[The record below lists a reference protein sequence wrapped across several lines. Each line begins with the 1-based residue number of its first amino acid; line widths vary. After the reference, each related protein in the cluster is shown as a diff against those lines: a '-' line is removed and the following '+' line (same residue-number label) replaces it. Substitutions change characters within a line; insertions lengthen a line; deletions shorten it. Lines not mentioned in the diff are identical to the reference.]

1 MLTCLLNTSRDVDS
15 NAYPVFRGAL
25 GSLANH
31 GLCPCGG
38 HWNAN
43 SSCWKK
49 IKVSCILHIH
59 FFLFSY
65 PWPVV
70 VMLKQGKF
78 SFFLSYLYFY
88 LVAWKQDKALL
99 PISTH
104 RSEVVLTEGCLF
116 LIPAMKCQR
125 GKAQA
130 GQSGHYIRSTEI
142 CFRSWCIAQRDLNM
156 PLTPGWDKR
165 NLLPNMLGINENH
178 SLEGAQGGR
187 NKNKRK
193 GKQGGRRGHV

>member
-1 MLTCLLNTSRDVDS
+1 MLIPMLTRFLGVPWDPSLTMVS
-15 NAYPVFRGAL
+15 APVVGIGMPTL
-25 GSLANH
+25 VVEKKSKLA
-31 GLCPCGG
+31 
-38 HWNAN
+38 
-43 SSCWKK
+43 
-49 IKVSCILHIH
+49 VFCIYIS
-59 FFLFSY
+59 FFLVIPGLWLSCSNKASF
-65 PWPVV
+65 
-70 VMLKQGKF
+70 L
-78 SFFLSYLYFY
+78 FFLSYLYFY

-165 NLLPNMLGINENH
+165 NLLPNMLGLNENH

-193 GKQGGRRGHV
+193 GK